1 MSILENVNNIAEL
14 RALPEE
20 QLPELCSEIRTFLI
34 ESLSKTGG
42 HLASNLGTVELTV
55 ALDRVYDPYRDRI
68 VFDVG
73 HQCYTH
79 KLLTGRREGFEKLR
93 KYGGISGFP
102 KPSESEADAFIAGHA
117 SNSVSVALGMTRA
130 RTRLGGDYDV
140 VAVIGDG
147 ALTGGLAYEGL
158 SNAGQSGEPLV
169 VILNDNAMSIGSN
182 VGGMARL
189 LSRMRVKPGY
199 FAFKRWYRST
209 VGQVKPVYDIAH
221 RVKEGVK
228 GVHGTAVL
236 FIFSVL
242 FFGVMTDAGMFDKI
256 IGALMKKV
264 GNNVVGVA
272 LMTCLIAIIG
282 HLDGGGASTFLITI
296 PAMLPV
302 YKRLHMR
309 RETLLLICVT
319 AMGVMNLMPWGGPT
333 MRAASVI
340 EVEPNDLWFQLMPM
354 QVVGLVL
361 AVGTAIF
368 WGLQEKKR
376 IAKLGDSIVAED
388 AGKYDDSDDGKK
400 DEALARPQ
408 NFIFNVILTLAVI
421 IVLVL
426 DIFPSYYVF
435 MVGCAL
441 GILVNYRG
449 KKLHNSIIKSHAS
462 AGLSMASTILCAG
475 VFLGVLSKSG
485 IMEKMAVVMASFIP
499 ASMGRFLPIIIG
511 VLSVPLA
518 LLFDTDSYFYGLLP
532 VLVSVGNQFGVNPA
546 HIAIA
551 MVVCRNCATFISPV
565 APATYLGIGLA
576 GVEIKDHIKYC
587 FGWQWGV
594 SIVCLIA
601 GLILGVIHF

>member
-1 MSILENVNNIAEL
+1 MSETVLALLGFATVIAVIVLLLRNVTV
-14 RALPEE
+14 P
-20 QLPELCSEIRTFLI
+20 
-34 ESLSKTGG
+34 SL
-42 HLASNLGTVELTV
+42 
-55 ALDRVYDPYRDRI
+55 
-68 VFDVG
+68 
-73 HQCYTH
+73 
-79 KLLTGRREGFEKLR
+79 
-93 KYGGISGFP
+93 
-102 KPSESEADAFIAGHA
+102 AFV
-117 SNSVSVALGMTRA
+117 SVSTITA
-130 RTRLGGDYDV
+130 
-140 VAVIGDG
+140 II
-147 ALTGGLAYEGL
+147 
-158 SNAGQSGEPLV
+158 LV
-169 VILNDNAMSIGSN
+169 VT
-182 VGGMARL
+182 
-189 LSRMRVKPGY
+189 K
-199 FAFKRWYRST
+199 AFT
-209 VGQVKPVYDIAH
+209 LDEVAGFI
-221 RVKEGVK
+221 KEGVK

-264 GNNVVGVA
+264 GNNVVGVT
-272 LMTCLIAIIG
+272 LMTCIIAIIG

-340 EVEPNDLWFQLMPM
+340 EMEPNDLWFQLMPM
-354 QVVGLVL
+354 QVVGFVL
-361 AVGTAIF
+361 AIGTAIF
-368 WGLQEKKR
+368 WGFQEKKR
-376 IAKLGDSIVAED
+376 IAKLGDAAAEE
-388 AGKYDDSDDGKK
+388 AGKYDDSDEGAGNTD
-400 DEALARPQ
+400 LARPQ
-408 NFIFNVILTLAVI
+408 NFVFNVILTLAVI
-421 IVLVL
+421 IVLVM
-426 DIFPSYYVF
+426 DIFPAYYVF

-449 KKLHNSIIKSHAS
+449 KKLHSSIIKSHAS

-485 IMEKMAVVMASFIP
+485 IMEKMAIMMANVIP
-499 ASMGRFLPIIIG
+499 TSLGKFLPVIIG
-511 VLSVPLA
+511 ILSVPLA

-576 GVEIKDHIKYC
+576 GVEIKDHIKFC

-594 SIVCLIA
+594 SIVCLVA
-601 GLILGVIHF
+601 GLIMGVIQF

>member
-1 MSILENVNNIAEL
+1 MSDTILALLGFATVIAVIVLLLRNVTVP
-14 RALPEE
+14 AL
-20 QLPELCSEIRTFLI
+20 
-34 ESLSKTGG
+34 
-42 HLASNLGTVELTV
+42 
-55 ALDRVYDPYRDRI
+55 
-68 VFDVG
+68 
-73 HQCYTH
+73 
-79 KLLTGRREGFEKLR
+79 
-93 KYGGISGFP
+93 
-102 KPSESEADAFIAGHA
+102 AFV
-117 SNSVSVALGMTRA
+117 SVSTITAAILVAT
-130 RTRLGGDYDV
+130 
-140 VAVIGDG
+140 G
-147 ALTGGLAYEGL
+147 AFTLDE
-158 SNAGQSGEPLV
+158 
-169 VILNDNAMSIGSN
+169 
-182 VGGMARL
+182 MAD
-189 LSRMRVKPGY
+189 
-199 FAFKRWYRST
+199 F
-209 VGQVKPVYDIAH
+209 I
-221 RVKEGVK
+221 KEGVK
-228 GVHGTAVL
+228 GVHGTAIL

-264 GNNVVGVA
+264 GNNVIGVT

-319 AMGVMNLMPWGGPT
+319 SMGVMNLLPWGGPT
-333 MRAASVI
+333 MRAASVLG
-340 EVEPNDLWFQLMPM
+340 VESNDLWSQIVPM

-368 WGLQEKKR
+368 WGFQEKKR
-376 IAKLGDSIVAED
+376 IAKLGDAAVED
-388 AGKYDDSDDGKK
+388 ASKYDDSDSEEKNN
-400 DEALARPQ
+400 ELARPK

-421 IVLVL
+421 IVLVM

-449 KKLHNSIIKSHAS
+449 KKLQNSIIKSHAAS
-462 AGLSMASTILCAG
+462 GLTMASTIMCAG

-485 IMEKMAVVMASFIP
+485 IMEKMAIMMAGVIP
-499 ASMGRFLPIIIG
+499 ASMGKFLPVIIG

-532 VLVSVGNQFGVNPA
+532 VLISVGNQFGVNPA

-594 SIVCLIA
+594 SLICLVA
-601 GLILGVIHF
+601 GLILGVISF

>member
-1 MSILENVNNIAEL
+1 MSETVLALLGFATVIAVIVLLLRNVTV
-14 RALPEE
+14 P
-20 QLPELCSEIRTFLI
+20 
-34 ESLSKTGG
+34 SL
-42 HLASNLGTVELTV
+42 
-55 ALDRVYDPYRDRI
+55 
-68 VFDVG
+68 
-73 HQCYTH
+73 
-79 KLLTGRREGFEKLR
+79 
-93 KYGGISGFP
+93 
-102 KPSESEADAFIAGHA
+102 AFV
-117 SNSVSVALGMTRA
+117 SVSTITA
-130 RTRLGGDYDV
+130 
-140 VAVIGDG
+140 II
-147 ALTGGLAYEGL
+147 
-158 SNAGQSGEPLV
+158 LV
-169 VILNDNAMSIGSN
+169 VT
-182 VGGMARL
+182 
-189 LSRMRVKPGY
+189 K
-199 FAFKRWYRST
+199 AFT
-209 VGQVKPVYDIAH
+209 LDEVAGFI
-221 RVKEGVK
+221 KEGVK

-264 GNNVVGVA
+264 GNNVVGVT
-272 LMTCLIAIIG
+272 LMTCIIAIIG

-354 QVVGLVL
+354 QVVGFVL
-361 AVGTAIF
+361 AIGTAIF
-368 WGLQEKKR
+368 WGFQEKKR
-376 IAKLGDSIVAED
+376 IAKLGDAAAEE
-388 AGKYDDSDDGKK
+388 AGKYDDSDEGAGSTD
-400 DEALARPQ
+400 LARPQ
-408 NFIFNVILTLAVI
+408 NFVFNVILTLAVI

-426 DIFPSYYVF
+426 DIFPAYYVF

-449 KKLHNSIIKSHAS
+449 KKLHSSIIKSHAS

-485 IMEKMAVVMASFIP
+485 IMEKMAIMMANVIP
-499 ASMGRFLPIIIG
+499 TSLGKFLPVIIG
-511 VLSVPLA
+511 ILSVPLA

-594 SIVCLIA
+594 SIVCLVA
-601 GLILGVIHF
+601 GLIMGVIQF

>member
-1 MSILENVNNIAEL
+1 MSDTILALLGFATVIAVIVLLLRNVTVP
-14 RALPEE
+14 AL
-20 QLPELCSEIRTFLI
+20 
-34 ESLSKTGG
+34 
-42 HLASNLGTVELTV
+42 
-55 ALDRVYDPYRDRI
+55 
-68 VFDVG
+68 
-73 HQCYTH
+73 
-79 KLLTGRREGFEKLR
+79 
-93 KYGGISGFP
+93 
-102 KPSESEADAFIAGHA
+102 AFV
-117 SNSVSVALGMTRA
+117 SVSTITAAILVAT
-130 RTRLGGDYDV
+130 
-140 VAVIGDG
+140 G
-147 ALTGGLAYEGL
+147 AFTLDE
-158 SNAGQSGEPLV
+158 
-169 VILNDNAMSIGSN
+169 
-182 VGGMARL
+182 MAD
-189 LSRMRVKPGY
+189 
-199 FAFKRWYRST
+199 F
-209 VGQVKPVYDIAH
+209 I
-221 RVKEGVK
+221 KEGVK
-228 GVHGTAVL
+228 GVHGTAIL

-264 GNNVVGVA
+264 GNNVIGVT

-319 AMGVMNLMPWGGPT
+319 SMGVMNLLPWGGPT
-333 MRAASVI
+333 MRAASVLG
-340 EVEPNDLWFQLMPM
+340 VEPNDLWGQIVPM
-354 QVVGLVL
+354 QVVGLIL

-368 WGLQEKKR
+368 WGFQEKKR
-376 IAKLGDSIVAED
+376 IAKLGDAAVED
-388 AGKYDDSDDGKK
+388 AGKYDDSDSEEKNN
-400 DEALARPQ
+400 ELARPK

-421 IVLVL
+421 VVLVM

-449 KKLHNSIIKSHAS
+449 KKLQNSIIKSHAAS
-462 AGLSMASTILCAG
+462 GLTMASTIMCAG

-485 IMEKMAVVMASFIP
+485 IMEKMAIMMASVIP
-499 ASMGRFLPIIIG
+499 APMGKFLPIIIG

-532 VLVSVGNQFGVNPA
+532 VLISVGNQFGVNPA

-594 SIVCLIA
+594 SLICLVA
-601 GLILGVIHF
+601 GLILGVITF

>member
-1 MSILENVNNIAEL
+1 MILEE
-14 RALPEE
+14 
-20 QLPELCSEIRTFLI
+20 
-34 ESLSKTGG
+34 KTECIPGKRKK
-42 HLASNLGTVELTV
+42 E
-55 ALDRVYDPYRDRI
+55 
-68 VFDVG
+68 
-73 HQCYTH
+73 
-79 KLLTGRREGFEKLR
+79 R
-93 KYGGISGFP
+93 KYKPMSDTILALLGFATVITVIVLLLRNVTVP
-102 KPSESEADAFIAGHA
+102 ALAFV
-117 SNSVSVALGMTRA
+117 SVSTITAAILVAT
-130 RTRLGGDYDV
+130 
-140 VAVIGDG
+140 G
-147 ALTGGLAYEGL
+147 AFTLDEM
-158 SNAGQSGEPLV
+158 AGF
-169 VILNDNAMSIGSN
+169 I
-182 VGGMARL
+182 
-189 LSRMRVKPGY
+189 
-199 FAFKRWYRST
+199 
-209 VGQVKPVYDIAH
+209 
-221 RVKEGVK
+221 KEGVK
-228 GVHGTAVL
+228 GVHGTAIL

-319 AMGVMNLMPWGGPT
+319 SMGVMNLLPWGGPT
-333 MRAASVI
+333 MRAASVLG
-340 EVEPNDLWFQLMPM
+340 VESNDLWSQILPM
-354 QVVGLVL
+354 QIVGLVL

-376 IAKLGDSIVAED
+376 IAKLGDAAVED
-388 AGKYDDSDDGKK
+388 VGKYDDSDSEEKNN
-400 DEALARPQ
+400 ELARPK
-408 NFIFNVILTLAVI
+408 NFVFNVILTLAVI
-421 IVLVL
+421 IVLVM

-449 KKLHNSIIKSHAS
+449 KKLQNSIIKSHAS

-485 IMEKMAVVMASFIP
+485 IMEKMAIMMASVIP
-499 ASMGRFLPIIIG
+499 ASLGRFLPVIIG

-532 VLVSVGNQFGVNPA
+532 VLISVGNQFGVNPA

-594 SIVCLIA
+594 SIVCLVA

>member
-1 MSILENVNNIAEL
+1 MI
-14 RALPEE
+14 PEE
-20 QLPELCSEIRTFLI
+20 
-34 ESLSKTGG
+34 KTECIPGKRKK
-42 HLASNLGTVELTV
+42 E
-55 ALDRVYDPYRDRI
+55 
-68 VFDVG
+68 
-73 HQCYTH
+73 
-79 KLLTGRREGFEKLR
+79 R
-93 KYGGISGFP
+93 KYKPMSDTILALLGFATVITVIVLLLRNVTVP
-102 KPSESEADAFIAGHA
+102 ALAFV
-117 SNSVSVALGMTRA
+117 SVSTITAAILVAT
-130 RTRLGGDYDV
+130 
-140 VAVIGDG
+140 G
-147 ALTGGLAYEGL
+147 AFTLDEM
-158 SNAGQSGEPLV
+158 AGF
-169 VILNDNAMSIGSN
+169 I
-182 VGGMARL
+182 
-189 LSRMRVKPGY
+189 
-199 FAFKRWYRST
+199 
-209 VGQVKPVYDIAH
+209 
-221 RVKEGVK
+221 KEGVK
-228 GVHGTAVL
+228 GVHGTAIL

-319 AMGVMNLMPWGGPT
+319 SMGVMNLLPWGGPT
-333 MRAASVI
+333 MRAASVLG
-340 EVEPNDLWFQLMPM
+340 VESNDLWSQILPM
-354 QVVGLVL
+354 QIVGLVL

-376 IAKLGDSIVAED
+376 IAKLGDAAVED
-388 AGKYDDSDDGKK
+388 VGKYDDSDSEEKNN
-400 DEALARPQ
+400 ELARPK

-421 IVLVL
+421 IVLVM

-449 KKLHNSIIKSHAS
+449 KKLQNSIIKSHAS

-485 IMEKMAVVMASFIP
+485 IMEKMAIMMASVIP
-499 ASMGRFLPIIIG
+499 ASLGRFLPVIIG
-511 VLSVPLA
+511 ILSVPLA

-532 VLVSVGNQFGVNPA
+532 VLISVGNQFGVNPA

-594 SIVCLIA
+594 SIVCLVA

>member
-1 MSILENVNNIAEL
+1 MSDTILALLGFATVIAVIVLLLRNVTVP
-14 RALPEE
+14 AL
-20 QLPELCSEIRTFLI
+20 
-34 ESLSKTGG
+34 
-42 HLASNLGTVELTV
+42 
-55 ALDRVYDPYRDRI
+55 
-68 VFDVG
+68 
-73 HQCYTH
+73 
-79 KLLTGRREGFEKLR
+79 
-93 KYGGISGFP
+93 
-102 KPSESEADAFIAGHA
+102 AFV
-117 SNSVSVALGMTRA
+117 SVSTITAAILVAT
-130 RTRLGGDYDV
+130 
-140 VAVIGDG
+140 G
-147 ALTGGLAYEGL
+147 AFTLDE
-158 SNAGQSGEPLV
+158 
-169 VILNDNAMSIGSN
+169 
-182 VGGMARL
+182 MAD
-189 LSRMRVKPGY
+189 
-199 FAFKRWYRST
+199 F
-209 VGQVKPVYDIAH
+209 I
-221 RVKEGVK
+221 KEGVK
-228 GVHGTAVL
+228 GVHGTAIL

-264 GNNVVGVA
+264 GNNVIGVT

-319 AMGVMNLMPWGGPT
+319 SMGVMNLLPWGGPT
-333 MRAASVI
+333 MRAASVLG
-340 EVEPNDLWFQLMPM
+340 VEPNDLWSQIVPM

-368 WGLQEKKR
+368 WGFQEKKR
-376 IAKLGDSIVAED
+376 IAKLGDAAVED
-388 AGKYDDSDDGKK
+388 ASKYDDSDSEEKNN
-400 DEALARPQ
+400 ELARPK
-408 NFIFNVILTLAVI
+408 NFFFNVILTLAVI
-421 IVLVL
+421 IVLVM

-449 KKLHNSIIKSHAS
+449 KKLQNSIIKSHAAS
-462 AGLSMASTILCAG
+462 GLTMASTIMCAG

-485 IMEKMAVVMASFIP
+485 IMEKMAIMMASVIP
-499 ASMGRFLPIIIG
+499 VSMGKFLPVIIG
-511 VLSVPLA
+511 ILSVPLA

-532 VLVSVGNQFGVNPA
+532 VLISVGNQFGVNPA

-594 SIVCLIA
+594 SLICLVA
-601 GLILGVIHF
+601 GLILGVITF

>member
-1 MSILENVNNIAEL
+1 MSETVL
-14 RALPEE
+14 AL
-20 QLPELCSEIRTFLI
+20 
-34 ESLSKTGG
+34 
-42 HLASNLGTVELTV
+42 LGFATV
-55 ALDRVYDPYRDRI
+55 I
-68 VFDVG
+68 
-73 HQCYTH
+73 
-79 KLLTGRREGFEKLR
+79 
-93 KYGGISGFP
+93 
-102 KPSESEADAFIAGHA
+102 
-117 SNSVSVALGMTRA
+117 
-130 RTRLGGDYDV
+130 
-140 VAVIGDG
+140 AVIV
-147 ALTGGLAYEGL
+147 LLLRNVTVPSLAFVGV
-158 SNAGQSGEPLV
+158 STITAIILV
-169 VILNDNAMSIGSN
+169 VT
-182 VGGMARL
+182 
-189 LSRMRVKPGY
+189 K
-199 FAFKRWYRST
+199 AFT
-209 VGQVKPVYDIAH
+209 LDEVAGFI
-221 RVKEGVK
+221 KEGVK

-272 LMTCLIAIIG
+272 LMTCVIAIIG

-340 EVEPNDLWFQLMPM
+340 EMEPNDLWFQLMPM
-354 QVVGLVL
+354 QVVGFVL
-361 AVGTAIF
+361 AIGTAIF
-368 WGLQEKKR
+368 WGFQEKKR
-376 IAKLGDSIVAED
+376 IAKLGDAAAEE
-388 AGKYDDSDDGKK
+388 AGKYDDSDENEGNTD
-400 DEALARPQ
+400 LARPQ
-408 NFIFNVILTLAVI
+408 NFVFNVILTLAVI

-426 DIFPSYYVF
+426 DIFPAYYVF

-449 KKLHNSIIKSHAS
+449 KKLHSSIIKSHAS

-485 IMEKMAVVMASFIP
+485 IMEKMAVMMANVIP
-499 ASMGRFLPIIIG
+499 TSLGKFLPVIIG

-532 VLVSVGNQFGVNPA
+532 VLVSVGNQFGVSPA

-576 GVEIKDHIKYC
+576 GVEIKDHIKFC

-594 SIVCLIA
+594 SIVCLVA
-601 GLILGVIHF
+601 GLIMGVIQF

>member
-1 MSILENVNNIAEL
+1 MSDTILALLGFATVIAVIVLLLRNVTVP
-14 RALPEE
+14 AL
-20 QLPELCSEIRTFLI
+20 
-34 ESLSKTGG
+34 
-42 HLASNLGTVELTV
+42 
-55 ALDRVYDPYRDRI
+55 
-68 VFDVG
+68 
-73 HQCYTH
+73 
-79 KLLTGRREGFEKLR
+79 
-93 KYGGISGFP
+93 
-102 KPSESEADAFIAGHA
+102 AFV
-117 SNSVSVALGMTRA
+117 SVSTITAAILVAT
-130 RTRLGGDYDV
+130 
-140 VAVIGDG
+140 G
-147 ALTGGLAYEGL
+147 AFTLDE
-158 SNAGQSGEPLV
+158 
-169 VILNDNAMSIGSN
+169 
-182 VGGMARL
+182 MAD
-189 LSRMRVKPGY
+189 
-199 FAFKRWYRST
+199 F
-209 VGQVKPVYDIAH
+209 I
-221 RVKEGVK
+221 KEGVK
-228 GVHGTAVL
+228 GVHGTAIL

-264 GNNVVGVA
+264 GNNVIGVT

-319 AMGVMNLMPWGGPT
+319 SMGVMNLLPWGGPT
-333 MRAASVI
+333 MRAASVLG
-340 EVEPNDLWFQLMPM
+340 VEPNDLWGQIVPM

-368 WGLQEKKR
+368 WGFQEKKR
-376 IAKLGDSIVAED
+376 IAKLGDAAVED
-388 AGKYDDSDDGKK
+388 AGKYDDSDSEEKNN
-400 DEALARPQ
+400 ELARPK
-408 NFIFNVILTLAVI
+408 NFLFNVILTLAVI
-421 IVLVL
+421 IVLVM

-449 KKLHNSIIKSHAS
+449 KKLQNSIIKSHAAS
-462 AGLSMASTILCAG
+462 GLTMASTIMCAG

-485 IMEKMAVVMASFIP
+485 IMEKMAIMMAGVIP
-499 ASMGRFLPIIIG
+499 ASMGKFLPIIIG
-511 VLSVPLA
+511 ILSVPLA

-532 VLVSVGNQFGVNPA
+532 VLISVGNQFGVNPA

-594 SIVCLIA
+594 SLICLVA
-601 GLILGVIHF
+601 GLILGVITF

>member
-1 MSILENVNNIAEL
+1 MI
-14 RALPEE
+14 PED
-20 QLPELCSEIRTFLI
+20 
-34 ESLSKTGG
+34 KTEGIP
-42 HLASNLGTVELTV
+42 GTRKKE
-55 ALDRVYDPYRDRI
+55 
-68 VFDVG
+68 
-73 HQCYTH
+73 
-79 KLLTGRREGFEKLR
+79 R
-93 KYGGISGFP
+93 KYKPMSDTILALLGFATVITVIVLLLRNVTVP
-102 KPSESEADAFIAGHA
+102 ALAFV
-117 SNSVSVALGMTRA
+117 SVSTITAAILVAT
-130 RTRLGGDYDV
+130 
-140 VAVIGDG
+140 G
-147 ALTGGLAYEGL
+147 AFTLDEM
-158 SNAGQSGEPLV
+158 AGF
-169 VILNDNAMSIGSN
+169 I
-182 VGGMARL
+182 
-189 LSRMRVKPGY
+189 
-199 FAFKRWYRST
+199 
-209 VGQVKPVYDIAH
+209 
-221 RVKEGVK
+221 KEGVK
-228 GVHGTAVL
+228 GVHGTAIL

-319 AMGVMNLMPWGGPT
+319 SMGVMNLLPWGGPT
-333 MRAASVI
+333 MRAASVLG
-340 EVEPNDLWFQLMPM
+340 VESNDLWSQILPM
-354 QVVGLVL
+354 QIVGLVL

-376 IAKLGDSIVAED
+376 IAKLGDAAVED
-388 AGKYDDSDDGKK
+388 VGKYDDSDSEEKNN
-400 DEALARPQ
+400 ELARPK

-449 KKLHNSIIKSHAS
+449 KKLQNSIIKSHAS

-485 IMEKMAVVMASFIP
+485 IMEKMAIMMASVIP
-499 ASMGRFLPIIIG
+499 ASLGRFLPVIIG

-532 VLVSVGNQFGVNPA
+532 VLISVGNQFGVNPA

-594 SIVCLIA
+594 SIVCLVA

>member
-1 MSILENVNNIAEL
+1 MSDTIL
-14 RALPEE
+14 AL
-20 QLPELCSEIRTFLI
+20 
-34 ESLSKTGG
+34 
-42 HLASNLGTVELTV
+42 LGFATV
-55 ALDRVYDPYRDRI
+55 I
-68 VFDVG
+68 
-73 HQCYTH
+73 
-79 KLLTGRREGFEKLR
+79 
-93 KYGGISGFP
+93 
-102 KPSESEADAFIAGHA
+102 
-117 SNSVSVALGMTRA
+117 
-130 RTRLGGDYDV
+130 
-140 VAVIGDG
+140 AVIVLLLRNVTVPALAFVGVSTITAAILVATG
-147 ALTGGLAYEGL
+147 AFTLDE
-158 SNAGQSGEPLV
+158 
-169 VILNDNAMSIGSN
+169 
-182 VGGMARL
+182 MAD
-189 LSRMRVKPGY
+189 
-199 FAFKRWYRST
+199 F
-209 VGQVKPVYDIAH
+209 I
-221 RVKEGVK
+221 KEGVK
-228 GVHGTAVL
+228 GVHGTAIL

-264 GNNVVGVA
+264 GNNVIGVA

-319 AMGVMNLMPWGGPT
+319 SMGVMNLLPWGGPT
-333 MRAASVI
+333 MRAASVLG
-340 EVEPNDLWFQLMPM
+340 VEPNDLWSQIVPM

-368 WGLQEKKR
+368 WGFQEKKR
-376 IAKLGDSIVAED
+376 IAKLGDAAVED
-388 AGKYDDSDDGKK
+388 AGKYDDSDSEEKNN
-400 DEALARPQ
+400 ELARPK
-408 NFIFNVILTLAVI
+408 NFLFNVILTLAVI
-421 IVLVL
+421 IVLVM

-449 KKLHNSIIKSHAS
+449 KKLQNSIIKSHAAS
-462 AGLSMASTILCAG
+462 GLTMASTIMCAG

-485 IMEKMAVVMASFIP
+485 IMEKMAIMMAGVIP
-499 ASMGRFLPIIIG
+499 ASMGKFLPVIIG
-511 VLSVPLA
+511 ILSVPLA

-532 VLVSVGNQFGVNPA
+532 VLISVGNQFGVNPA

-594 SIVCLIA
+594 SLICLVA
-601 GLILGVIHF
+601 GLILGVITF

>member
-1 MSILENVNNIAEL
+1 MSDTIL
-14 RALPEE
+14 AL
-20 QLPELCSEIRTFLI
+20 
-34 ESLSKTGG
+34 
-42 HLASNLGTVELTV
+42 LGFATV
-55 ALDRVYDPYRDRI
+55 I
-68 VFDVG
+68 
-73 HQCYTH
+73 
-79 KLLTGRREGFEKLR
+79 
-93 KYGGISGFP
+93 
-102 KPSESEADAFIAGHA
+102 
-117 SNSVSVALGMTRA
+117 
-130 RTRLGGDYDV
+130 
-140 VAVIGDG
+140 AVIVLLLRNVTVPALAFVGVSTITAAILVATG
-147 ALTGGLAYEGL
+147 AFTLDE
-158 SNAGQSGEPLV
+158 
-169 VILNDNAMSIGSN
+169 
-182 VGGMARL
+182 MAD
-189 LSRMRVKPGY
+189 
-199 FAFKRWYRST
+199 F
-209 VGQVKPVYDIAH
+209 I
-221 RVKEGVK
+221 KEGVK
-228 GVHGTAVL
+228 GVHGTAIL

-264 GNNVVGVA
+264 GNNVIGVA

-319 AMGVMNLMPWGGPT
+319 SMGVMNLLPWGGPT
-333 MRAASVI
+333 MRAASVLG
-340 EVEPNDLWFQLMPM
+340 VEPNDLWSQIVPM

-368 WGLQEKKR
+368 WGFQEKKR
-376 IAKLGDSIVAED
+376 IAKLGDAAVED
-388 AGKYDDSDDGKK
+388 ASKYDDSDSEEKNN
-400 DEALARPQ
+400 ELARPK

-421 IVLVL
+421 IVLVM

-449 KKLHNSIIKSHAS
+449 KKLQNSIIKSHAAS
-462 AGLSMASTILCAG
+462 GLTMASTIMCAG

-485 IMEKMAVVMASFIP
+485 IMEKMAIMMAGVIP
-499 ASMGRFLPIIIG
+499 ASMGKFLPVIIG
-511 VLSVPLA
+511 ILSVPLA

-532 VLVSVGNQFGVNPA
+532 VLISVGNQFGVNPA

-594 SIVCLIA
+594 SLICLVA
-601 GLILGVIHF
+601 GLILGVITF

>member
-1 MSILENVNNIAEL
+1 MH
-14 RALPEE
+14 P
-20 QLPELCSEIRTFLI
+20 Q
-34 ESLSKTGG
+34 
-42 HLASNLGTVELTV
+42 
-55 ALDRVYDPYRDRI
+55 
-68 VFDVG
+68 
-73 HQCYTH
+73 YT
-79 KLLTGRREGFEKLR
+79 KKER
-93 KYGGISGFP
+93 KYKPMSDTILALLGFATVIAVIVLLLRNVTVP
-102 KPSESEADAFIAGHA
+102 ALAFV
-117 SNSVSVALGMTRA
+117 SVSTITAAILVAT
-130 RTRLGGDYDV
+130 
-140 VAVIGDG
+140 G
-147 ALTGGLAYEGL
+147 AFTLDEM
-158 SNAGQSGEPLV
+158 AGF
-169 VILNDNAMSIGSN
+169 I
-182 VGGMARL
+182 
-189 LSRMRVKPGY
+189 
-199 FAFKRWYRST
+199 
-209 VGQVKPVYDIAH
+209 
-221 RVKEGVK
+221 KEGVK
-228 GVHGTAVL
+228 GVHGTAIL

-264 GNNVVGVA
+264 GSNVVGVA

-319 AMGVMNLMPWGGPT
+319 SMGVMNLLPWGGPT
-333 MRAASVI
+333 MRAASVLG
-340 EVEPNDLWFQLMPM
+340 VESNDLWSQILPM

-368 WGLQEKKR
+368 WGLQEKRR
-376 IAKLGDSIVAED
+376 IAKLGDAAVED
-388 AGKYDDSDDGKK
+388 AGKYDDSDSEEKNN
-400 DEALARPQ
+400 ELARPK

-449 KKLHNSIIKSHAS
+449 KKLQNSIIKSHAAS
-462 AGLSMASTILCAG
+462 GLTMASTIMCAG

-485 IMEKMAVVMASFIP
+485 IMEKMAFMMASVIP
-499 ASMGRFLPIIIG
+499 ASLGRFLPVIIG

-532 VLVSVGNQFGVNPA
+532 VLISVGNQFGVNPA

-594 SIVCLIA
+594 SIVCLVA

>member
-1 MSILENVNNIAEL
+1 MI
-14 RALPEE
+14 PED
-20 QLPELCSEIRTFLI
+20 
-34 ESLSKTGG
+34 KTECIPGKRKK
-42 HLASNLGTVELTV
+42 E
-55 ALDRVYDPYRDRI
+55 
-68 VFDVG
+68 
-73 HQCYTH
+73 
-79 KLLTGRREGFEKLR
+79 R
-93 KYGGISGFP
+93 KYKPMSDTILALLGFATVITVIVLLLRNVTVP
-102 KPSESEADAFIAGHA
+102 ALAFV
-117 SNSVSVALGMTRA
+117 SVSTITAAILVAT
-130 RTRLGGDYDV
+130 
-140 VAVIGDG
+140 G
-147 ALTGGLAYEGL
+147 AFTLDEM
-158 SNAGQSGEPLV
+158 AGF
-169 VILNDNAMSIGSN
+169 I
-182 VGGMARL
+182 
-189 LSRMRVKPGY
+189 
-199 FAFKRWYRST
+199 
-209 VGQVKPVYDIAH
+209 
-221 RVKEGVK
+221 KEGVK
-228 GVHGTAVL
+228 GVHGTAIL

-319 AMGVMNLMPWGGPT
+319 SMGVMNLLPWGGPT
-333 MRAASVI
+333 MRAASVLG
-340 EVEPNDLWFQLMPM
+340 VESNDLWSQILPM
-354 QVVGLVL
+354 QIVGLVL

-376 IAKLGDSIVAED
+376 IAKLGDAAVED
-388 AGKYDDSDDGKK
+388 VGKYDDSDSEEKNN
-400 DEALARPQ
+400 ELARPK

-449 KKLHNSIIKSHAS
+449 KKLQNSIIKSHAS

-485 IMEKMAVVMASFIP
+485 IMEKMAIMMASVIP
-499 ASMGRFLPIIIG
+499 ASLGRFLPVIIG
-511 VLSVPLA
+511 ILSVPLA

-532 VLVSVGNQFGVNPA
+532 VLISVGNQFGVNPA

-594 SIVCLIA
+594 SIVCLVA

>member
-1 MSILENVNNIAEL
+1 MSDTIL
-14 RALPEE
+14 AL
-20 QLPELCSEIRTFLI
+20 
-34 ESLSKTGG
+34 
-42 HLASNLGTVELTV
+42 LGFATV
-55 ALDRVYDPYRDRI
+55 I
-68 VFDVG
+68 
-73 HQCYTH
+73 
-79 KLLTGRREGFEKLR
+79 
-93 KYGGISGFP
+93 
-102 KPSESEADAFIAGHA
+102 
-117 SNSVSVALGMTRA
+117 
-130 RTRLGGDYDV
+130 
-140 VAVIGDG
+140 AVIVLLLRNVTVPALAFVGVSTITAAILVATG
-147 ALTGGLAYEGL
+147 AFTLDE
-158 SNAGQSGEPLV
+158 
-169 VILNDNAMSIGSN
+169 
-182 VGGMARL
+182 MAD
-189 LSRMRVKPGY
+189 
-199 FAFKRWYRST
+199 F
-209 VGQVKPVYDIAH
+209 I
-221 RVKEGVK
+221 KEGVK
-228 GVHGTAVL
+228 GVHGTAIL

-264 GNNVVGVA
+264 GNNVIGVA
-272 LMTCLIAIIG
+272 LMTCLIAVIG

-319 AMGVMNLMPWGGPT
+319 SMGVMNLLPWGGPT
-333 MRAASVI
+333 MRAASVLG
-340 EVEPNDLWFQLMPM
+340 VEPNDLWSQIVPM

-368 WGLQEKKR
+368 WGFQEKKR
-376 IAKLGDSIVAED
+376 IAKLGDAAVED
-388 AGKYDDSDDGKK
+388 AGKYDDSDSEEKNN
-400 DEALARPQ
+400 ELARPK
-408 NFIFNVILTLAVI
+408 NFLFNVILTLAVI
-421 IVLVL
+421 IVLVM

-449 KKLHNSIIKSHAS
+449 KKLQNSIIKSHAAS
-462 AGLSMASTILCAG
+462 GLTMASTIMCAG

-485 IMEKMAVVMASFIP
+485 IMEKMAIMMAGVIP
-499 ASMGRFLPIIIG
+499 ASMGKFLPVIIG

-532 VLVSVGNQFGVNPA
+532 VLISVGNQFGVNPA

-594 SIVCLIA
+594 SLICLVA
-601 GLILGVIHF
+601 GLILGVITF

>member
-1 MSILENVNNIAEL
+1 MSDTILALLGFATVIAVIVLLLRNVTVP
-14 RALPEE
+14 AL
-20 QLPELCSEIRTFLI
+20 
-34 ESLSKTGG
+34 
-42 HLASNLGTVELTV
+42 
-55 ALDRVYDPYRDRI
+55 
-68 VFDVG
+68 
-73 HQCYTH
+73 
-79 KLLTGRREGFEKLR
+79 
-93 KYGGISGFP
+93 
-102 KPSESEADAFIAGHA
+102 AFV
-117 SNSVSVALGMTRA
+117 SVSTITAAILVAT
-130 RTRLGGDYDV
+130 
-140 VAVIGDG
+140 G
-147 ALTGGLAYEGL
+147 AFTLDE
-158 SNAGQSGEPLV
+158 
-169 VILNDNAMSIGSN
+169 
-182 VGGMARL
+182 MAD
-189 LSRMRVKPGY
+189 
-199 FAFKRWYRST
+199 F
-209 VGQVKPVYDIAH
+209 I
-221 RVKEGVK
+221 KEGVK
-228 GVHGTAVL
+228 GVHGTAIL

-264 GNNVVGVA
+264 GNNVIGVT

-319 AMGVMNLMPWGGPT
+319 SMGVMNLLPWGGPT
-333 MRAASVI
+333 MRAASVLG
-340 EVEPNDLWFQLMPM
+340 VEPNDLWGQIVPM

-368 WGLQEKKR
+368 WGFQEKKR
-376 IAKLGDSIVAED
+376 IAKLGDAAVED
-388 AGKYDDSDDGKK
+388 AGKYDDSDSEEKNN
-400 DEALARPQ
+400 ELARPK
-408 NFIFNVILTLAVI
+408 NFLFNVILTLAVI

-449 KKLHNSIIKSHAS
+449 KKLQNSIIKSHAAS
-462 AGLSMASTILCAG
+462 GLTMASTIMCAG

-485 IMEKMAVVMASFIP
+485 IMEKMAIMMAGVIP
-499 ASMGRFLPIIIG
+499 ASMGKFLPIIIG
-511 VLSVPLA
+511 ILSVPLA

-532 VLVSVGNQFGVNPA
+532 VLISVGNQFGVNPA

-594 SIVCLIA
+594 SLICLVA
-601 GLILGVIHF
+601 GLILGVITF

>member
-1 MSILENVNNIAEL
+1 MSDTILALLGFATVIAVIVLLLRNVTVP
-14 RALPEE
+14 AL
-20 QLPELCSEIRTFLI
+20 
-34 ESLSKTGG
+34 
-42 HLASNLGTVELTV
+42 
-55 ALDRVYDPYRDRI
+55 
-68 VFDVG
+68 
-73 HQCYTH
+73 
-79 KLLTGRREGFEKLR
+79 
-93 KYGGISGFP
+93 
-102 KPSESEADAFIAGHA
+102 AFV
-117 SNSVSVALGMTRA
+117 SVSTITAAILVAT
-130 RTRLGGDYDV
+130 
-140 VAVIGDG
+140 G
-147 ALTGGLAYEGL
+147 AFTLDE
-158 SNAGQSGEPLV
+158 
-169 VILNDNAMSIGSN
+169 
-182 VGGMARL
+182 MAD
-189 LSRMRVKPGY
+189 
-199 FAFKRWYRST
+199 F
-209 VGQVKPVYDIAH
+209 I
-221 RVKEGVK
+221 KEGVK
-228 GVHGTAVL
+228 GVHGTAIL

-264 GNNVVGVA
+264 GNNVVGVT

-319 AMGVMNLMPWGGPT
+319 SMGVMNLLPWGGPT
-333 MRAASVI
+333 MRAASVLG
-340 EVEPNDLWFQLMPM
+340 VEPNDLWGQIVPM

-368 WGLQEKKR
+368 WGFQEKKR
-376 IAKLGDSIVAED
+376 IAKLGDAAVED
-388 AGKYDDSDDGKK
+388 AGKYDDSDSEEKNN
-400 DEALARPQ
+400 ELARPK

-421 IVLVL
+421 VVLVM

-449 KKLHNSIIKSHAS
+449 KKLQNSIIKSHAAS
-462 AGLSMASTILCAG
+462 GLTMASTIMCAG

-485 IMEKMAVVMASFIP
+485 IMEKMAIMMASVIP
-499 ASMGRFLPIIIG
+499 VSMGKFLPVIIG
-511 VLSVPLA
+511 ILSVPLA

-532 VLVSVGNQFGVNPA
+532 VLISVGNQFGVNPA

-594 SIVCLIA
+594 SLICLVA
-601 GLILGVIHF
+601 GLILGVISF

>member
-1 MSILENVNNIAEL
+1 MSDTIL
-14 RALPEE
+14 AL
-20 QLPELCSEIRTFLI
+20 
-34 ESLSKTGG
+34 
-42 HLASNLGTVELTV
+42 LGFATV
-55 ALDRVYDPYRDRI
+55 I
-68 VFDVG
+68 
-73 HQCYTH
+73 
-79 KLLTGRREGFEKLR
+79 
-93 KYGGISGFP
+93 
-102 KPSESEADAFIAGHA
+102 
-117 SNSVSVALGMTRA
+117 
-130 RTRLGGDYDV
+130 
-140 VAVIGDG
+140 AVIVLLLRNVTVPALAFVGVSTITAAILVATG
-147 ALTGGLAYEGL
+147 AFTLDE
-158 SNAGQSGEPLV
+158 
-169 VILNDNAMSIGSN
+169 
-182 VGGMARL
+182 MAD
-189 LSRMRVKPGY
+189 
-199 FAFKRWYRST
+199 F
-209 VGQVKPVYDIAH
+209 I
-221 RVKEGVK
+221 KEGVK
-228 GVHGTAVL
+228 GVHGTAIL

-264 GNNVVGVA
+264 GNNVIGVT

-319 AMGVMNLMPWGGPT
+319 SMGVMNLLPWGGPT
-333 MRAASVI
+333 MRAASVLG
-340 EVEPNDLWFQLMPM
+340 VEPNDLWGQIVPM

-368 WGLQEKKR
+368 WGFQEKKR
-376 IAKLGDSIVAED
+376 IAKLGDAAVED
-388 AGKYDDSDDGKK
+388 AGKYDDSDSEEKNN
-400 DEALARPQ
+400 ELARPK

-421 IVLVL
+421 IVLVM

-449 KKLHNSIIKSHAS
+449 KKLQNSIIKSHAAS
-462 AGLSMASTILCAG
+462 GLTMASTIMCAG

-485 IMEKMAVVMASFIP
+485 IMEKMAIMMASVIP
-499 ASMGRFLPIIIG
+499 VSMGKFLPIIIG
-511 VLSVPLA
+511 ILSVPLA

-532 VLVSVGNQFGVNPA
+532 VLISVGNQFGVNPA

-594 SIVCLIA
+594 SLICLVA
-601 GLILGVIHF
+601 GLILGVITF

>member
-1 MSILENVNNIAEL
+1 MSDTILALLGFATVIAVIVLLLRNVTVP
-14 RALPEE
+14 AL
-20 QLPELCSEIRTFLI
+20 
-34 ESLSKTGG
+34 
-42 HLASNLGTVELTV
+42 
-55 ALDRVYDPYRDRI
+55 
-68 VFDVG
+68 
-73 HQCYTH
+73 
-79 KLLTGRREGFEKLR
+79 
-93 KYGGISGFP
+93 
-102 KPSESEADAFIAGHA
+102 AFV
-117 SNSVSVALGMTRA
+117 SVSTITAAILVAT
-130 RTRLGGDYDV
+130 
-140 VAVIGDG
+140 G
-147 ALTGGLAYEGL
+147 AFTLDE
-158 SNAGQSGEPLV
+158 
-169 VILNDNAMSIGSN
+169 
-182 VGGMARL
+182 MAD
-189 LSRMRVKPGY
+189 
-199 FAFKRWYRST
+199 F
-209 VGQVKPVYDIAH
+209 I
-221 RVKEGVK
+221 KEGVK
-228 GVHGTAVL
+228 GVHGTAIL

-264 GNNVVGVA
+264 GNNVIGVT

-319 AMGVMNLMPWGGPT
+319 SMGVMNLLPWGGPT
-333 MRAASVI
+333 MRAASVLG
-340 EVEPNDLWFQLMPM
+340 VESNDLWSQIVPM

-368 WGLQEKKR
+368 WGFQEKKR
-376 IAKLGDSIVAED
+376 IAKLGDAAVED
-388 AGKYDDSDDGKK
+388 AGKYDDSDSEEKNN
-400 DEALARPQ
+400 ELARPK

-421 IVLVL
+421 IVLVM

-449 KKLHNSIIKSHAS
+449 KKLQNSIIKSHAAS
-462 AGLSMASTILCAG
+462 GLTMASTIMCAG

-485 IMEKMAVVMASFIP
+485 IMETMAIMMASVIP
-499 ASMGRFLPIIIG
+499 VSMGKFLPVIIG
-511 VLSVPLA
+511 ILSVPLA

-532 VLVSVGNQFGVNPA
+532 VLISVGNQFGVNPA

-594 SIVCLIA
+594 SLICLVA
-601 GLILGVIHF
+601 GLILGVITF

>member
-1 MSILENVNNIAEL
+1 MSDTILALLGFATVIAVIVLLLRNVTVP
-14 RALPEE
+14 AL
-20 QLPELCSEIRTFLI
+20 
-34 ESLSKTGG
+34 
-42 HLASNLGTVELTV
+42 
-55 ALDRVYDPYRDRI
+55 
-68 VFDVG
+68 
-73 HQCYTH
+73 
-79 KLLTGRREGFEKLR
+79 
-93 KYGGISGFP
+93 
-102 KPSESEADAFIAGHA
+102 AFV
-117 SNSVSVALGMTRA
+117 SVSTITAAILVAT
-130 RTRLGGDYDV
+130 
-140 VAVIGDG
+140 G
-147 ALTGGLAYEGL
+147 AFTLDE
-158 SNAGQSGEPLV
+158 
-169 VILNDNAMSIGSN
+169 
-182 VGGMARL
+182 MAD
-189 LSRMRVKPGY
+189 
-199 FAFKRWYRST
+199 F
-209 VGQVKPVYDIAH
+209 I
-221 RVKEGVK
+221 KEGVK
-228 GVHGTAVL
+228 GVHGTAIL

-264 GNNVVGVA
+264 GNNVIGVT

-296 PAMLPV
+296 PAMLPI

-319 AMGVMNLMPWGGPT
+319 SMGVMNLLPWGGPT
-333 MRAASVI
+333 MRAASVLG
-340 EVEPNDLWFQLMPM
+340 VESNDLWSQIVPM
-354 QVVGLVL
+354 QVVGLIL

-368 WGLQEKKR
+368 WGFQEKKR
-376 IAKLGDSIVAED
+376 IAKLGDAAVED
-388 AGKYDDSDDGKK
+388 ASKYDDSDSEEKNN
-400 DEALARPQ
+400 ELARPK

-421 IVLVL
+421 IVLVM

-449 KKLHNSIIKSHAS
+449 KKLQNSIIKSHAAS
-462 AGLSMASTILCAG
+462 GLTMASTIMCAG

-485 IMEKMAVVMASFIP
+485 IMEKMAIMMASVIP
-499 ASMGRFLPIIIG
+499 APMGKFLPVIIG
-511 VLSVPLA
+511 ILSVPLA

-532 VLVSVGNQFGVNPA
+532 VLISVGNQFGVNPA

-594 SIVCLIA
+594 SLICLVA
-601 GLILGVIHF
+601 GLILGVITF

>member
-1 MSILENVNNIAEL
+1 MSETVLALLGFATVIAVIVLLLRNVTV
-14 RALPEE
+14 P
-20 QLPELCSEIRTFLI
+20 
-34 ESLSKTGG
+34 SL
-42 HLASNLGTVELTV
+42 
-55 ALDRVYDPYRDRI
+55 
-68 VFDVG
+68 
-73 HQCYTH
+73 
-79 KLLTGRREGFEKLR
+79 
-93 KYGGISGFP
+93 
-102 KPSESEADAFIAGHA
+102 AFV
-117 SNSVSVALGMTRA
+117 SVSTITA
-130 RTRLGGDYDV
+130 
-140 VAVIGDG
+140 II
-147 ALTGGLAYEGL
+147 
-158 SNAGQSGEPLV
+158 LV
-169 VILNDNAMSIGSN
+169 VT
-182 VGGMARL
+182 
-189 LSRMRVKPGY
+189 K
-199 FAFKRWYRST
+199 AFT
-209 VGQVKPVYDIAH
+209 LDEVAGFI
-221 RVKEGVK
+221 KEGVK

-264 GNNVVGVA
+264 GNNVVGVT
-272 LMTCLIAIIG
+272 LMTCIIAIIG

-354 QVVGLVL
+354 QVVGFVL
-361 AVGTAIF
+361 AIGTAIF
-368 WGLQEKKR
+368 WGFQEKKR
-376 IAKLGDSIVAED
+376 IAKLGDAAAEE
-388 AGKYDDSDDGKK
+388 AGKYDDSDEGAGNTD
-400 DEALARPQ
+400 LARPQ
-408 NFIFNVILTLAVI
+408 NFVFNVILTLAVI
-421 IVLVL
+421 IVLVM
-426 DIFPSYYVF
+426 DIFPAYYVF

-449 KKLHNSIIKSHAS
+449 KKLHSSIIKSHAS

-485 IMEKMAVVMASFIP
+485 IMEKMAVMMANVIP
-499 ASMGRFLPIIIG
+499 TSLGKFLPVIIG
-511 VLSVPLA
+511 ILSVPLA

-576 GVEIKDHIKYC
+576 GVEIKDHIKFC

-594 SIVCLIA
+594 SIVCLVA
-601 GLILGVIHF
+601 GLIMGVIQF

>member
-1 MSILENVNNIAEL
+1 MSDTILALLGFATVIAVIVLLLRNVTVP
-14 RALPEE
+14 AL
-20 QLPELCSEIRTFLI
+20 
-34 ESLSKTGG
+34 
-42 HLASNLGTVELTV
+42 
-55 ALDRVYDPYRDRI
+55 
-68 VFDVG
+68 
-73 HQCYTH
+73 
-79 KLLTGRREGFEKLR
+79 
-93 KYGGISGFP
+93 
-102 KPSESEADAFIAGHA
+102 AFV
-117 SNSVSVALGMTRA
+117 SVSTITAAILVAT
-130 RTRLGGDYDV
+130 
-140 VAVIGDG
+140 G
-147 ALTGGLAYEGL
+147 AFTLDE
-158 SNAGQSGEPLV
+158 
-169 VILNDNAMSIGSN
+169 
-182 VGGMARL
+182 MAD
-189 LSRMRVKPGY
+189 
-199 FAFKRWYRST
+199 F
-209 VGQVKPVYDIAH
+209 I
-221 RVKEGVK
+221 KEGVK
-228 GVHGTAVL
+228 GVHGTAIL

-264 GNNVVGVA
+264 GNNVIGVT

-319 AMGVMNLMPWGGPT
+319 SMGVMNLLPWGGPT
-333 MRAASVI
+333 MRAASVLG
-340 EVEPNDLWFQLMPM
+340 VESNDLWSQIVPM

-368 WGLQEKKR
+368 WGFQEKKR
-376 IAKLGDSIVAED
+376 IAKLGDAAVED
-388 AGKYDDSDDGKK
+388 ASKYDDSDSEEKNN
-400 DEALARPQ
+400 ELARPK

-421 IVLVL
+421 IVLVM

-449 KKLHNSIIKSHAS
+449 KKLQNSIIKSHAAS
-462 AGLSMASTILCAG
+462 GLTMASTIMCAG

-485 IMEKMAVVMASFIP
+485 IMEKMAIMMAGVIP
-499 ASMGRFLPIIIG
+499 APMGKFLPVIIG
-511 VLSVPLA
+511 ILSVPLA

-532 VLVSVGNQFGVNPA
+532 VLISVGNQFGVNPA

-594 SIVCLIA
+594 SLICLVA
-601 GLILGVIHF
+601 GLILGVITF

>member
-1 MSILENVNNIAEL
+1 MSDTILALLGFATVIAVIVLLLRNVTVP
-14 RALPEE
+14 AL
-20 QLPELCSEIRTFLI
+20 
-34 ESLSKTGG
+34 
-42 HLASNLGTVELTV
+42 
-55 ALDRVYDPYRDRI
+55 
-68 VFDVG
+68 
-73 HQCYTH
+73 
-79 KLLTGRREGFEKLR
+79 
-93 KYGGISGFP
+93 
-102 KPSESEADAFIAGHA
+102 AFV
-117 SNSVSVALGMTRA
+117 SVSTITAAILVAT
-130 RTRLGGDYDV
+130 
-140 VAVIGDG
+140 G
-147 ALTGGLAYEGL
+147 AFTLDE
-158 SNAGQSGEPLV
+158 
-169 VILNDNAMSIGSN
+169 
-182 VGGMARL
+182 MAD
-189 LSRMRVKPGY
+189 
-199 FAFKRWYRST
+199 F
-209 VGQVKPVYDIAH
+209 I
-221 RVKEGVK
+221 KEGVK
-228 GVHGTAVL
+228 GVHGTAIL

-264 GNNVVGVA
+264 GNNVIGVT

-319 AMGVMNLMPWGGPT
+319 SMGVMNLLPWGGPT
-333 MRAASVI
+333 MRAASVLG
-340 EVEPNDLWFQLMPM
+340 VESNDLWSQIVPM

-368 WGLQEKKR
+368 WGFQEKKR
-376 IAKLGDSIVAED
+376 IAKLGDAAVED
-388 AGKYDDSDDGKK
+388 ASKYDDSDSEEKNN
-400 DEALARPQ
+400 ELARPK

-421 IVLVL
+421 IVLVM

-449 KKLHNSIIKSHAS
+449 KKLQNSIIKSHAAS
-462 AGLSMASTILCAG
+462 GLTMASTIMCAG

-485 IMEKMAVVMASFIP
+485 IMEKMAIMMASVIP
-499 ASMGRFLPIIIG
+499 VSMGKFLPVIIG
-511 VLSVPLA
+511 ILSVPLA

-532 VLVSVGNQFGVNPA
+532 VLISVGNQFGVNPA

-594 SIVCLIA
+594 SLICLVA
-601 GLILGVIHF
+601 GLILGVITF

>member
-1 MSILENVNNIAEL
+1 MSDTIL
-14 RALPEE
+14 AL
-20 QLPELCSEIRTFLI
+20 
-34 ESLSKTGG
+34 
-42 HLASNLGTVELTV
+42 LGFATV
-55 ALDRVYDPYRDRI
+55 I
-68 VFDVG
+68 
-73 HQCYTH
+73 
-79 KLLTGRREGFEKLR
+79 
-93 KYGGISGFP
+93 
-102 KPSESEADAFIAGHA
+102 
-117 SNSVSVALGMTRA
+117 
-130 RTRLGGDYDV
+130 
-140 VAVIGDG
+140 AVIVLLLRNVTVPALAFVGVSTITAAILVATG
-147 ALTGGLAYEGL
+147 AFTLDEM
-158 SNAGQSGEPLV
+158 AGF
-169 VILNDNAMSIGSN
+169 I
-182 VGGMARL
+182 
-189 LSRMRVKPGY
+189 
-199 FAFKRWYRST
+199 
-209 VGQVKPVYDIAH
+209 
-221 RVKEGVK
+221 KEGVK
-228 GVHGTAVL
+228 GVHGTAIL

-264 GNNVVGVA
+264 GNNVIGVT

-319 AMGVMNLMPWGGPT
+319 SMGVMNLLPWGGPT
-333 MRAASVI
+333 MRAASVLG
-340 EVEPNDLWFQLMPM
+340 VESNDLWGQIVPM

-368 WGLQEKKR
+368 WGFQEKKR
-376 IAKLGDSIVAED
+376 IAKLGDAAVED
-388 AGKYDDSDDGKK
+388 AGKYDDSDSEEKNN
-400 DEALARPQ
+400 ELARPK
-408 NFIFNVILTLAVI
+408 NFLFNVILTLAVI
-421 IVLVL
+421 VVLVM

-449 KKLHNSIIKSHAS
+449 KKLQNSIIKSHAAS
-462 AGLSMASTILCAG
+462 GLTMASTIMCAG

-485 IMEKMAVVMASFIP
+485 IMEKMAIMMASVIP

-532 VLVSVGNQFGVNPA
+532 VLISVGNQFGVNPA

-594 SIVCLIA
+594 SLICLVA
-601 GLILGVIHF
+601 GLILGVITF

>member
-1 MSILENVNNIAEL
+1 MI
-14 RALPEE
+14 PEE
-20 QLPELCSEIRTFLI
+20 
-34 ESLSKTGG
+34 KTECIPGKRKK
-42 HLASNLGTVELTV
+42 E
-55 ALDRVYDPYRDRI
+55 
-68 VFDVG
+68 
-73 HQCYTH
+73 
-79 KLLTGRREGFEKLR
+79 R
-93 KYGGISGFP
+93 KYKPMSDTILALLGFATVITVIVLLLRNVTVP
-102 KPSESEADAFIAGHA
+102 ALAFV
-117 SNSVSVALGMTRA
+117 SVSTITAAILVAT
-130 RTRLGGDYDV
+130 
-140 VAVIGDG
+140 G
-147 ALTGGLAYEGL
+147 AFTLDEM
-158 SNAGQSGEPLV
+158 AGF
-169 VILNDNAMSIGSN
+169 I
-182 VGGMARL
+182 
-189 LSRMRVKPGY
+189 
-199 FAFKRWYRST
+199 
-209 VGQVKPVYDIAH
+209 
-221 RVKEGVK
+221 KEGVK
-228 GVHGTAVL
+228 GVHGTAIL

-319 AMGVMNLMPWGGPT
+319 SMGVMNLLPWGGPT
-333 MRAASVI
+333 MRAASVLG
-340 EVEPNDLWFQLMPM
+340 VESNDLWSQILPM
-354 QVVGLVL
+354 QIVGLVL

-376 IAKLGDSIVAED
+376 IAKLGDAAVED
-388 AGKYDDSDDGKK
+388 VGKYDDSDSEEKNN
-400 DEALARPQ
+400 ELARPK
-408 NFIFNVILTLAVI
+408 NFVFNVILTLAVI
-421 IVLVL
+421 IVLVM

-449 KKLHNSIIKSHAS
+449 KKLQNSIIKSHAS

-485 IMEKMAVVMASFIP
+485 IMEKMAIMMASVIP
-499 ASMGRFLPIIIG
+499 ASLGRFLPVIIG
-511 VLSVPLA
+511 ILSVPLA

-532 VLVSVGNQFGVNPA
+532 VLISVGNQFGVNPA

-594 SIVCLIA
+594 SIVCLVA